1 MQDAAPR
8 WLGDDET
15 AVCLGCHAP
24 FDSFNWRHHCRKCGG
39 IFCETCSPYKCLIHP
54 AEVVY
59 PPDWDSL
66 LSTFDPREPLRTC
79 ASCRQ
84 TLVPHQDELRKTC
97 SNAAQETEVD
107 RSDIARYLN
116 VPIQFDMRSEIQK
129 ATHTLLNFCA
139 DNVLE
144 GTEDQVPRDL
154 VASAW
159 GLAFVTTMQAGFFFS
174 ARVGSG
180 LVIARTRDG
189 GWSAPSAVCTCGA
202 GWGLQ
207 IGGGVTDMLV
217 VLNSQDAVD
226 AFASTA
232 QMSLGTEL
240 ALAVGPLGRSAETSV
255 TAGDNGASAVFS
267 YAHSK
272 GLFAGVALHA
282 CVVLARPDCN
292 ESFYGTDIP
301 VEAILAGRVER
312 PRAARPLYDAL
323 DEVLAGERPFGEHG
337 EGRGEWMATRDE
349 YGDGDDPFDVGSD
362 NPFVDC
368 DDPFAPRVDSASQ
381 IDADAALAR
390 RLDAAERPEDAWD
403 NAPAPPKDDGWAQE
417 RERRRQRADDGPGD
431 ELHEICCERKGDDLD
446 EVDI

>member
-1 MQDAAPR
+1 MQDVAPR

-24 FDSFNWRHHCRKCGG
+24 FDGWNWRHHCRKCGG
-39 IFCETCSPYKCLIHP
+39 IFCDACSPYKCLIHP
-54 AEVVY
+54 ADVVY

-79 ASCRQ
+79 AACREA
-84 TLVPHQDELRKTC
+84 LLPYQDDLRKTC
-97 SNAAQETEVD
+97 SNASQTTDVD
-107 RSDIARYLN
+107 RSDVARYLN
-116 VPIQFDMRSEIQK
+116 VPLQFDMRSEIQK

-139 DNVLE
+139 DNALE
-144 GTEDQVPRDL
+144 GASDQVPADL
-154 VASAW
+154 IASAW
-159 GLAFVTTMQAGFFFS
+159 GLAFLTTMQAGFFFS

-189 GWSAPSAVCTCGA
+189 GWSAPSAVCTAGA

-207 IGGGVTDMLV
+207 IGGEVTDMLV

-232 QMSLGTEL
+232 QMSLGTEIGM
-240 ALAVGPLGRSAETSV
+240 AMGPFGRSAETAI
-255 TAGDNGASAVFS
+255 TAGDGGASAVFS

-292 ESFYGTDIP
+292 ESFYGADHA
-301 VEAILAGRVER
+301 VDAILSGGVER
-312 PRAARPLYDAL
+312 PRAAQPLYDAL

-337 EGRGEWMATRDE
+337 DGRGEWLAEAAATRDE
-349 YGDGDDPFDVGSD
+349 YGDAPDDE
-362 NPFVDC
+362 
-368 DDPFAPRVDSASQ
+368 DPFAPRVDCPSQ
-381 IDADAALAR
+381 VAADEALAR
-390 RLDAAERPEDAWD
+390 RLAAEDERPADAWTD
-403 NAPAPPKDDGWAQE
+403 APAPPKDDGWARE
-417 RERRRQRADDGPGD
+417 RERRRRRAGDDGPSE
-431 ELHEICCERKGDDLD
+431 ELREFSGERKGDDLD
-446 EVDI
+446 EIDI

>member
-1 MQDAAPR
+1 MQGVAPR

-24 FDSFNWRHHCRKCGG
+24 FDGWNWRHHCRRCGG
-39 IFCETCSPYKCLIHP
+39 IFCDACSPYKCLIHP
-54 AEVVY
+54 ADVVY

-79 ASCRQ
+79 AACREA
-84 TLVPHQDELRKTC
+84 LLPYQDDLRKTC
-97 SNAAQETEVD
+97 SNASQTTEVD
-107 RSDIARYLN
+107 RADVARYLN
-116 VPIQFDMRSEIQK
+116 VPLQFDMRSEIQK

-139 DNVLE
+139 DNALE
-144 GTEDQVPRDL
+144 GASDQVPADL
-154 VASAW
+154 IASAW
-159 GLAFVTTMQAGFFFS
+159 GLAFLTTMQAGFFFS

-189 GWSAPSAVCTCGA
+189 GWSAPSAVCTAGA

-207 IGGGVTDMLV
+207 IGGEVTDMLV

-232 QMSLGTEL
+232 QMSLGTEIGM
-240 ALAVGPLGRSAETSV
+240 AVGPFGRSAETAV
-255 TAGDNGASAVFS
+255 TAGDGGASAVFS

-292 ESFYGTDIP
+292 ESFYGADHA
-301 VEAILAGRVER
+301 VDAILSGGVER
-312 PRAARPLYDAL
+312 PRAAQPLYDAL

-337 EGRGEWMATRDE
+337 EGRGEWLAEAAATRDE
-349 YGDGDDPFDVGSD
+349 YGDAS
-362 NPFVDC
+362 
-368 DDPFAPRVDSASQ
+368 DDPFAPRVDCPSQ
-381 IDADAALAR
+381 VAADEALAR
-390 RLDAAERPEDAWD
+390 RLAAEDERPADAWA
-403 NAPAPPKDDGWAQE
+403 NAPAPPKDDGWARE
-417 RERRRQRADDGPGD
+417 RERRRRRAGDDGPSE
-431 ELHEICCERKGDDLD
+431 ELREFSGERKGDDLD
-446 EVDI
+446 EIDI